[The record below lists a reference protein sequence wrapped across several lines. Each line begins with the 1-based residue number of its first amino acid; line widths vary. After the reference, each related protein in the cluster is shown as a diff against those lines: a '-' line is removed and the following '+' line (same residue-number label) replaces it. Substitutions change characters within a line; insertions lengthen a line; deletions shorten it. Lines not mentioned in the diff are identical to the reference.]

1 MAMNGMA
8 ATQNPLATRTA
19 IEVLKSGGAAID
31 AAVAAAAVLA
41 VVEPSQT
48 GIGGDCFVIMA
59 KNGRDDVIAYNGS
72 GGAPLGIP
80 AEQLGD
86 ATGRLDYFS
95 PHSVTIP
102 GAVDAWT
109 RLVEDHGRKDIAEL
123 LAQAI
128 AFARDGFPV
137 HSFAAYEW
145 AIFEDRLR
153 RDESAAR
160 IFLPGNRPMREGEVF
175 RNPGLADALT
185 LIAKNGRD
193 GFYKGAVAGDIVDYL
208 RSLGGSHTLEDF
220 ETAAGEYVV
229 PIRTAY
235 RGMDVCQLPPNNQ
248 GITALE
254 MLNILEGFDLASLE
268 PMSAPRLHLE
278 IEAGRLAYRD
288 RDALV
293 CDTRFAAFPLEEILS
308 KGYAARLRTSIRMD
322 RMMDHLP
329 PSVLR
334 KSDTAYVTVVDRDR
348 NCVSFI
354 NSIYGPF
361 GSARCAPTYGILLH
375 NRGTGFSLDPAHP
388 NAIGPGKRPLNTIM
402 PGLVVQSGR
411 PLLSFGVVGA
421 DYQPFGQVHVLTG
434 IADFGL
440 DPQEAIDQPRVFYAE
455 GETQVE
461 PGVPAGTLRDLE
473 RLGHRVVEA
482 REPLGGGQ
490 AIQIDW
496 SEGVLVGGSDPRLD
510 GIALGY

>member
-8 ATQNPLATRTA
+8 ATQNPHATRTA
-19 IEVLKSGGAAID
+19 IEVLQRGGAAID

-59 KNGRDDVIAYNGS
+59 KNGADELVAYNGS
-72 GGAPLGIP
+72 GRAPLEIP
-80 AEQLGD
+80 RDQLVNS
-86 ATGRLDYFS
+86 AGRLDYSS

-123 LAQAI
+123 LAPAI

-137 HSFAAYEW
+137 HSWAAYEW
-145 AIFEDRLR
+145 ATFEDRLR
-153 RDESAAR
+153 SDANATRL
-160 IFLPGNRPMREGEVF
+160 FLPRGRPMREGEVF
-175 RNPGLADALT
+175 RNPGVAEALT
-185 LIAKNGRD
+185 LIAKTGRD
-193 GFYKGAVAGDIVDYL
+193 GFYKGAVARDIVNYL
-208 RSLGGSHTLEDF
+208 RSMGGSHTLEDF
-220 ETAAGEYVV
+220 ETTAGEYVE
-229 PIRTAY
+229 PIRTTY
-235 RGMDVCQLPPNNQ
+235 RGMEVCQIPPNNQ
-248 GITALE
+248 GITALL
-254 MLNILEGFDLASLE
+254 MLNILEGYDLASLA
-268 PMSAPRLHLE
+268 PMSAQRLHLE

-288 RDALV
+288 RDAFV
-293 CDTRFAAFPLEEILS
+293 CDTRYAPFPMQEILS
-308 KGYAARLRTSIRMD
+308 KDYAAGLRSAIRAD

-329 PSVLR
+329 PTLMR
-334 KSDTAYVTVVDRDR
+334 RSDTAYVTVVDRDR

-361 GSARCAPTYGILLH
+361 GSVRVAPTYGILLQ
-375 NRGTGFSLDPAHP
+375 NRGMGFSLDPSHP
-388 NAIGPGKRPLNTIM
+388 NAIGPRKRPLNTIM
-402 PGLVVQSGR
+402 PGLAIEAGR
-411 PLLSFGVVGA
+411 PVLSFGVVGA
-421 DYQPFGQVHVLTG
+421 DYQPFGHVHVLTG
-434 IADFGL
+434 VADFGL
-440 DPQEAIDQPRVFYAE
+440 DPQGAIDQPRVFYS
-455 GETQVE
+455 GGDTQVE
-461 PGVPAGTLRDLE
+461 RGLPVETVQELE

-490 AIQIDW
+490 MIKIDW